1 MDETGSSLR
10 ILILEDDYLLAA
22 DLVTQIRELGQRVIG
37 PFPDV
42 HEAMDLLDEIEAAIL
57 DVRLGDETSF
67 DMADCLMN
75 RQVPF
80 VFSTGYDRSVIPERF
95 PLVPVFAKPSLA
107 SAMLRQLRQQ
117 SESLEREAAGG
128 DLKDILRELRL
139 DARRMM
145 PDGASADRLVVSA
158 LKALVADPA
167 PLPEGADVRD
177 RLMEI
182 LDRIRQEGSGRH
194 LN

>member
-1 MDETGSSLR
+1 
-10 ILILEDDYLLAA
+10 
-22 DLVTQIRELGQRVIG
+22 
-37 PFPDV
+37 
-42 HEAMDLLDEIEAAIL
+42 
-57 DVRLGDETSF
+57 
-67 DMADCLMN
+67 
-75 RQVPF
+75 
-80 VFSTGYDRSVIPERF
+80 
-95 PLVPVFAKPSLA
+95 
-107 SAMLRQLRQQ
+107 
-117 SESLEREAAGG
+117 
-128 DLKDILRELRL
+128 
-139 DARRMM
+139 MM